1 LQLTEIEQEMA
12 SGQHGAAVRR
22 ALAQQIAVGEFFG
35 AERFV
40 PVRSVHLMATYES
53 MGDAGYRFFEGLRAE
68 GARFETDLTTNPGCV
83 DPAVAATLRQD
94 PTFVRSEGALVELQR
109 QLGALTVQTCIN
121 YQTAYQPHVGEHV
134 AWGDTGTVAWA
145 NSILGARSNYES
157 GPAAVAAGL
166 TGRTPAYGYHVDAQR
181 VATVHVRISFAP
193 RGLAEWGALGAA
205 IGWQIMDYWTVPALE
220 FDEPVAPSPDEHK
233 QLAASIAAHGSLAM
247 FHIVGVTPEAPTRAA
262 AFGGREAQRIL
273 TIGRPELD
281 AVFAHYGPFAG
292 PVRLV
297 VFTAPQLSIWEIREI
312 TRLLAGRRI
321 AEGTRLILTT
331 NDATLASAE
340 SQGYRATLEAAGA
353 LVVKGT
359 CWYIM
364 QPEKQREAFGW
375 TDVVTNS
382 AKLANNI
389 GGARYRS
396 VLLPTEACI
405 EAAVRGSLP

>member
-1 LQLTEIEQEMA
+1 MQLTDIEQEMA
-12 SGQHGAAVRR
+12 AGRHGAAVRR
-22 ALAQQIAVGEFFG
+22 AIAQQIAVGDFFG

-53 MGDAGYRFFEGLRAE
+53 MGDAGYRFFEELRAA

-94 PTFVRSEGALVELQR
+94 PALVRAEAALVEVQR

-181 VATVHVRISFAP
+181 LATVRVRVSVAP
-193 RGLAEWGALGAA
+193 NGVAEWGALGAA

-220 FDEPVAPSPDEHK
+220 FDAPVDPSPDELKH
-233 QLAASIAAHGSLAM
+233 LAASIAAHGSLAM
-247 FHIVGVTPEAPTRAA
+247 FHIVGVTPEAPTRAV
-262 AFGGREAQRIL
+262 AFGGREPQRTL
-273 TIGRPELD
+273 TIGQAEID
-281 AVFAHYGPFAG
+281 AVFAHYGPFDGA
-292 PVRLV
+292 VRLV

-321 AEGTRLILTT
+321 ADGTRLILTT
-331 NDATLASAE
+331 NETTLASAE
-340 SQGYRATLEAAGA
+340 SQGYRAALEAAGA
-353 LVVKGT
+353 LVIKGT

-396 VLLPTEACI
+396 VLLSTEACI
-405 EAAVRGSLP
+405 EAAVRGNLS